1 LAPKPPLISAPSKP
15 FHYNKDNHCVRPS
28 LCSFPLLVCLSVCLF
43 CSAPLLFLSQ
53 AADLTIERNT
63 AGKPKPDPAS
73 LVFGKQ
79 FSDHMLTIYWSEKEG
94 WKVPQIKPFQNLSL
108 HPATSALHYSIEVR
122 EGAIVQT

>member
-1 LAPKPPLISAPSKP
+1 MCSALGLFLSPP
-15 FHYNKDNHCVRPS
+15 R
-28 LCSFPLLVCLSVCLF
+28 LSVCPSVS
-43 CSAPLLFLSQ
+43 SAPPVFLSQ